1 METTRPR
8 SGWAAFWGRGGFWR
22 AVLFLLVYIAL
33 YTGASFLSGAV
44 SGDRIDTDDLF
55 SSASSVFFALTLP
68 LVIGSVV
75 LALFLTSV
83 RWWRPVFFPGKVS
96 PRRWMWI
103 APVLVVIPIV
113 LRLIGID
120 YGRYASGVVAVSLF
134 SGLFIGFAE
143 EVLTRGIV
151 VKMLRDAGRSE
162 YAVMLLSSLLFAL
175 LHTVNLL
182 SGLSAATV
190 AVTVFY
196 TFAYGIVMYLT
207 LRVTGSLV
215 WPIVLHALFDP
226 TQFLAL
232 GGIDTSTSG
241 SSNTFL
247 TLAIPFNIFFIVFAL
262 FALFLVP
269 RIGRGDEHGGESH
282 RQAPSG
288 TLGS

>member
-1 METTRPR
+1 VATTTQR
-8 SGWAAFWGRGGFWR
+8 SGWTAFWGRGGFWR

-44 SGDRIDTDDLF
+44 SGDRIDPDDLF

-83 RWWRPVFFPGKVS
+83 RWWQPVFFPGKVS

-196 TFAYGIVMYLT
+196 TFTFGIVMYLT

-262 FALFLVP
+262 VALFLVP
-269 RIGRGDEHGGESH
+269 RIGRGDEH
-282 RQAPSG
+282 R
-288 TLGS
+288 GS

>member
-1 METTRPR
+1 METTTPR

-22 AVLFLLVYIAL
+22 ATLLVLVYVAL
-33 YTGASFLSGAV
+33 YLGAGALSGAV
-44 SGDRIDTDDLF
+44 GGDHVDTDDLF
-55 SSASSVFFALTLP
+55 SSASSVFFALTVP
-68 LVIGSVV
+68 LAIGSAV

-83 RWWRPVFFPGKVS
+83 RWWRPVFFPGAV
-96 PRRWMWI
+96 PARRWMWI
-103 APVLVVIPIV
+103 APVLVVIPVV

-143 EVLTRGIV
+143 EVLTRGIA

-182 SGLSAATV
+182 SGLSASTV

-232 GGIDTSTSG
+232 GGIDTSTSESG
-241 SSNTFL
+241 NALL
-247 TLAIPFNIFFIVFAL
+247 TLATPFNIFFIVFAL
-262 FALFLVP
+262 VAVILVP
-269 RIGRGDEHGGESH
+269 RIGRGDERRTESH
-282 RQAPSG
+282 I
-288 TLGS
+288 

>member
-1 METTRPR
+1 METTTQR
-8 SGWAAFWGRGGFWR
+8 SGWAAFWGRGGFLR

-44 SGDRIDTDDLF
+44 SGDRIDPDDLF

-196 TFAYGIVMYLT
+196 TFTFGIVMYLT

-262 FALFLVP
+262 VALFLVP
-269 RIGRGDEHGGESH
+269 RIGRGDEH
-282 RQAPSG
+282 R
-288 TLGS
+288 GS